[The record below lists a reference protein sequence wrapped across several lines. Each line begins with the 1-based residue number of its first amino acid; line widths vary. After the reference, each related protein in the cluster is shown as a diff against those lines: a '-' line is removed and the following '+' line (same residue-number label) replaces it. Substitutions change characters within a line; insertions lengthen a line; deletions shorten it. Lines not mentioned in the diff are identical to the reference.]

1 MSTQTAL
8 GHSFP
13 TPCKRCGGALYR
25 QVDYCPYCGAVHP
38 LETGPHSRTVMPG
51 SRASASRLDSDPALP
66 DEADP
71 TALAAHQAQSNRA
84 EVALRTSLVSPEMPM
99 PQFEES
105 PYSTGGSRVTIRRVM
120 LAILVIVVIGLA
132 YVAYALFSD
141 SSYSDD
147 SSDQTVST
155 GNQDARTSTG
165 TIAPFAPAQKAHSAD
180 TVKPVAPGGSVSSA
194 ATANSA
200 KTIAPMP
207 TAPVIPVTPVAPVTP
222 PVVVAPVKPAAPQ
235 FRDASQALQAA
246 HLAFNANDLSTAQ
259 TALASAEALQPGNP
273 DAQTMAAELRPLA
286 ARRDTALQAAQ
297 TCVSQQSWSCARQHA
312 NEALTIDTGNETA
325 KAILQRSIRETGWA
339 PLKTDTSTGAAGSK
353 PAAQP
358 AGSPALQQPQ
368 LQTPSPKGIP
378 ANGDVT
384 AAAPRASTTGTPAAA
399 GAGSGADTGS
409 ADARARSI
417 VDSGW
422 SHAPANGAKTSTAP
436 SPGQ

>member
-51 SRASASRLDSDPALP
+51 SRTSAGRLDSDPALP

-84 EVALRTSLVSPEMPM
+84 EVALRAPLMSPDMPI
-99 PQFEES
+99 PPFEEP
-105 PYSTGGSRVTIRRVM
+105 PYSTGGSRVTIRRVL
-120 LAILVIVVIGLA
+120 LAIFVLVVIGLA

-147 SSDQTVST
+147 SNDQTTPVS
-155 GNQDARTSTG
+155 NQDARTSTG
-165 TIAPFAPAQKAHSAD
+165 TIAPFTPTQTQTAHSAD
-180 TVKPVAPGGSVSSA
+180 ASKPAAPGGPANTAATISA
-194 ATANSA
+194 AKAVPA
-200 KTIAPMP
+200 APAVVP
-207 TAPVIPVTPVAPVTP
+207 APVVTP
-222 PVVVAPVKPAAPQ
+222 PVVVAPVKPVAPQ

-246 HLAFNANDLSTAQ
+246 HLAFNANDLSATQA
-259 TALASAEALQPGNP
+259 ALASAQALQPGNP
-273 DAQTMAAELRPLA
+273 DAQTMASEVRPLA

-297 TCVSQQSWSCARQHA
+297 TCVAQQSWSCARQHA
-312 NEALTIDTGNETA
+312 NEALAIDTGNETA
-325 KAILQRSIRETGWA
+325 KAILQRVIRETGWA
-339 PLKTDTSTGAAGSK
+339 PLKTDASTGAAAGSK
-353 PAAQP
+353 PAAQI
-358 AGSPALQQPQ
+358 AGSPAPQSAQ
-368 LQTPSPKGIP
+368 LQTPSPKGVP

-384 AAAPRASTTGTPAAA
+384 ATAPRASTAATTGTDAN
-399 GAGSGADTGS
+399 S
-409 ADARARSI
+409 ADARARTI

-422 SHAPANGAKTSTAP
+422 SHAAPNGAKSSTTT